1 MAQMTLSLFFE
12 LLSSWEFISACIGIM
27 LLLPL
32 VFYLASIKPP
42 RRLTFE
48 TLSRDKKK
56 SKAHSQ
62 RVRQSAEDE
71 PTDHREIRH
80 RKAIEDGDE
89 IEYKDRK

>member
-1 MAQMTLSLFFE
+1 MTLSLLFE
-12 LLSSWEFISACIGIM
+12 LLSSWQFIAVCIGIM

-32 VFYLASIKPP
+32 VFYLASLKPP

-48 TLSRDKKK
+48 TLPRDKKK
-56 SKAHSQ
+56 PRARSERARAGVEEEST
-62 RVRQSAEDE
+62 E
-71 PTDHREIRH
+71 HREPRR

>member
-1 MAQMTLSLFFE
+1 MEQMTLSLLFE
-12 LLSSWEFISACIGIM
+12 LLSSWQFISVCIGIM

-42 RRLTFE
+42 RRLVFE
-48 TLSRDKKK
+48 TLPRDRKK
-56 SKAHSQ
+56 SRTHTERTRAG
-62 RVRQSAEDE
+62 AEDE
-71 PTDHREIRH
+71 SKEHRESRS

>member
-1 MAQMTLSLFFE
+1 
-12 LLSSWEFISACIGIM
+12 M

-32 VFYLASIKPP
+32 VFYLASLKPP

-56 SKAHSQ
+56 PTARSERA
-62 RVRQSAEDE
+62 RADAEE
-71 PTDHREIRH
+71 ESTEHREPRN

>member
-1 MAQMTLSLFFE
+1 MTLSLLFG
-12 LLSSWEFISACIGIM
+12 LLSSWQFIAACIGIM

-32 VFYLASIKPP
+32 VFYLASLKPP
-42 RRLTFE
+42 RRLAFE

-56 SKAHSQ
+56 PKS
-62 RVRQSAEDE
+62 RVERARADE
-71 PTDHREIRH
+71 EEESTERREPRN